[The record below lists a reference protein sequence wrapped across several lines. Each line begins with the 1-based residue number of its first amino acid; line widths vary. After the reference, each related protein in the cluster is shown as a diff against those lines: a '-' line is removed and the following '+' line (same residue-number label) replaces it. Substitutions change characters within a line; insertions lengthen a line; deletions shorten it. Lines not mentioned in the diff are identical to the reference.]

1 VHEEW
6 FKKYEILY
14 SSKLRELV
22 RRGQSISDSQ
32 LQDALSAREIF
43 RAEMTE
49 TMNENKIDLWVCP
62 SSTGPAP
69 RGLEN
74 TGDPAM
80 NLPWTQLGFPAVNI
94 PVEKDSDGLPTGLQV
109 VGKWNMDEE
118 LLAWA
123 EEIETVVSR
132 S

>member
-1 VHEEW
+1 
-6 FKKYEILY
+6 
-14 SSKLRELV
+14 LV

-32 LQDALSAREIF
+32 LQDALYAREKF

-49 TMNENKIDLWVCP
+49 TMNENKIDLWICP

-69 RGLEN
+69 KGLEN

-80 NLPWTQLGFPAVNI
+80 NLPWTQVGFPAVNI
-94 PVEKDSDGLPTGLQV
+94 PVVKDPDGLPIGLQV
-109 VGKWNMDEE
+109 VGNWNMDEE

-132 S
+132 L